1 MEQNRNLISPIMQRK
16 YSSWSNIWGAVN
28 DKGYYSR
35 SDDYLDIIN
44 RERL

>member
-1 MEQNRNLISPIMQRK
+1 MQRK